1 MVHVGPSQGSPAVIF
16 GVFICSSASDGVAHQ
31 RVTERKRTE
40 AESISREENRQ
51 SCRAE
56 DAKRN
61 ICCK

>member
-16 GVFICSSASDGVAHQ
+16 GVFICSSASGGVAHQ

-40 AESISREENRQ
+40 AESISREENGQ
-51 SCRAE
+51 SCRVE